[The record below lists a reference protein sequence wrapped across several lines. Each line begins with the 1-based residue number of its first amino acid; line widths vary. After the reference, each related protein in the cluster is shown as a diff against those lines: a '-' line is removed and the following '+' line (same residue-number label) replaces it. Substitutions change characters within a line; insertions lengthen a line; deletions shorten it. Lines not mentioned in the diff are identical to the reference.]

1 MLLIADGVECCVCSG
16 LEAVFIQY
24 GHLFSFWSILVG
36 VGD

>member
-1 MLLIADGVECCVCSG
+1 MLLIADGVEVCSG